1 MCERKGE
8 IGYNLMDWVIRM
20 QYGNE
25 FIYRRE
31 EWEVKDLIYRG
42 QGILFFLPSF
52 LFLHKIEDAYTLV
65 CRHLSVDS
73 GEKGNFNGI

>member
-1 MCERKGE
+1 MYVCERKGE

-31 EWEVKDLIYRG
+31 EWEVKDLIY
-42 QGILFFLPSF
+42 IYIY
-52 LFLHKIEDAYTLV
+52 IEDKA
-65 CRHLSVDS
+65 HFFSS
-73 GEKGNFNGI
+73 FFPFFA